1 MLYVR
6 SPSAE
11 ERDELER
18 MRRQAVGR
26 VSQRAQWVLWSA
38 EHRSVPEIAGLAAT
52 SRATVRWWLR
62 RFERQGPAGL
72 YDVPRSGRPRK
83 LGAQHTGAL
92 TELIGHDPQEAGYL
106 PTLWTVGMLVAA
118 VAQRL
123 GVAVGVTA
131 LRATLHRLGLRW
143 GRPRLSM
150 PRQVDPAKTAKQW
163 AMVEAV
169 VAAGPEA
176 TILYGDETRVQ
187 RLPLLRALWHW
198 AGCQVRVP
206 TPGTNQTRTLLGAL
220 QIYTGHWLYLVREH
234 NAAGDFVA
242 FLEQVLLAYPT
253 GPIVL
258 IVDNYSSHKARLVQ
272 DWLREAE
279 HARLHLCFLPTYCSH
294 LNPVENIWRQLKGR
308 RAADRLYASMPLLL
322 DTVVAFFRQM
332 TPEQALTWAA

>member
-11 ERDELER
+11 ERAELER

-38 EHRSVPEIAGLAAT
+38 QQRSVPEIAALALT

-62 RFERQGPAGL
+62 RFEQDGPPGL
-72 YDVPRSGRPRK
+72 YDAPRRGRPRK
-83 LGAQHTGAL
+83 LGAEHTPGVS
-92 TELIGHDPQEAGYL
+92 ELIGHDPQEAGYL
-106 PTLWTVGMLVAA
+106 ATVWTVGMLVAA

-123 GVAVGVTA
+123 GVAVGRSA
-131 LRATLHRLGLRW
+131 LRTTLHRLGLRW

-150 PRQVDPAKTAKQW
+150 PHQRDPAKAAKQW
-163 AMVEAV
+163 AMVQTV
-169 VAAGPEA
+169 VDAGPEA

-187 RLPLLRALWHW
+187 RLPLLRAMWHW

-220 QIYTGHWLYLVREH
+220 QLSTGQWLYLVREH
-234 NAAGDFVA
+234 NAATDFLA

-258 IVDNYSSHKARLVQ
+258 IVDNYSSHKAHLVQ
-272 DWLREAE
+272 DWLREPE
-279 HARLHLCFLPTYCSH
+279 HARLRLCFLPTYCSH
-294 LNPVENIWRQLKGR
+294 LNPVEPIWRQLKGR
-308 RAADRLYASMPLLL
+308 LAADRLYASLALLL
-322 DTVVAFFRQM
+322 DTVEAFFRAM
-332 TPEQALTWAA
+332 TPEQALIWAA